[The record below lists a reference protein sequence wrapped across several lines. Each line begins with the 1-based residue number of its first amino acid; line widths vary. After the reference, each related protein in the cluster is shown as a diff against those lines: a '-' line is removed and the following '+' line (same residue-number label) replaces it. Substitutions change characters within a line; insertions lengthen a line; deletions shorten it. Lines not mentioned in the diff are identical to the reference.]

1 MSGVGSSPA
10 VTERPPPRDPDA
22 PLLEVLGL
30 SALGDRGNRALC
42 AADITV
48 RSGEIVGV
56 AGVAGN
62 GQRELA
68 EVIVGLRSA
77 TAGSVVIDGTDLT
90 GATPRQRFRAG
101 LGYVPEDRLGVGLA
115 PRLSVVDNA
124 VLRVYSDYRRGPLLA
139 GDRAKA
145 YCQDL
150 VERFAVRTGALNDHV
165 AGLSGGNL
173 QRLLVGRELDNHP
186 RVVVAAQPTR
196 GLDVQGVK
204 AIQDLLVAERDAGSA
219 VLMISEDLA
228 ELLMLADRV
237 LVMQGGRIS
246 GEFAPVMSSRRDIG
260 VAMVGH
266 RSDTE
271 GRL

>member
-1 MSGVGSSPA
+1 M
-10 VTERPPPRDPDA
+10 
-22 PLLEVLGL
+22 
-30 SALGDRGNRALC
+30 
-42 AADITV
+42 
-48 RSGEIVGV
+48 
-56 AGVAGN
+56 AGN

-68 EVIVGLRSA
+68 EVIVGFRPA
-77 TAGSVVIDGTDLT
+77 TAGSVVIDGMDLT

-124 VLRVYSDYRRGPLLA
+124 VLRVYSNYRRGPFLA
-139 GDRAKA
+139 ADRARA

-150 VERFAVRTGALNDHV
+150 VKRFAVRTGALTDPV

-173 QRLLVGRELDNHP
+173 QRLLVGRELDHHP

-204 AIQDLLVAERDAGSA
+204 AIQDLLVAERNAGAA
-219 VLMISEDLA
+219 VLMISEDLD
-228 ELLMLADRV
+228 ELLMLADRL

-246 GEFAPVMSSRRDIG
+246 AEFDPVTSSRQDIG

-266 RSDTE
+266 RSDAE